1 MLDMGDGE
9 ADLRSDLIDLTEV
22 DLARL
27 AELPSSALAVSLRRI
42 LQDDGTSPDQYASF
56 QNTI

>member
-1 MLDMGDGE
+1 MGDGE